1 MFYAGCNNKAT
12 GGWKCKPL
20 GVVLEPIGDV
30 DGYLVRGDWL
40 RRFESIFREIFV
52 ISVENWQLEKL
63 RDVDCKRIA
72 CRRQRTRCAALE
84 GRNGI
89 IFE

>member
-1 MFYAGCNNKAT
+1 MLAAT
-12 GGWKCKPL
+12 TKRREGGNVNSL
-20 GVVLEPIGDV
+20 GVVLEPISDV

-63 RDVDCKRIA
+63 RDVDCEDIA
-72 CRRQRTRCAALE
+72 CRRQRSAFAEALE